1 MGSWVPQRRFWEIS
15 MQLFI
20 SPVNHCNL
28 RCTFCPGGAYD
39 LEETLLPPDLLDK
52 VIGEV
57 ERFGYPK
64 RILYGEFGEQF
75 LHPDNMDF
83 IRRLKSAGFSFE
95 QFFTNCT
102 LLTDERDQGGTR
114 VEELMEVLDERD
126 VLITHLDWGRE
137 IYERNRGAPV
147 YDRVRRAV
155 VAMIRSPRRRC
166 RLRIGCI
173 SAFPPRTRPSGQ
185 SGSARWTR
193 PATGSRLV
201 GVSDAEKMRYLDEIA
216 GIASE
221 AGLDRRPRLNCP
233 IEEAGAVFFTRACS
247 PWSNIVYDSG
257 RPWPC
262 WGLDQM
268 HVLASGAVVLCCHD
282 WLGETR
288 VGNVRD
294 STLREIWEGEAR
306 RAHVSSI
313 RRGEPLA
320 AICRKCRMVGIRDQ
334 RSGKNPRKVKGVGSE

>member
-1 MGSWVPQRRFWEIS
+1 

-39 LEETLLPPDLLDK
+39 LEKILLPPDLIDK

-75 LHPDNMDF
+75 LHPENMDF

-95 QFFTNCT
+95 QLFTNCT
-102 LLTDERDQGGTR
+102 LLNDER

-155 VAMIRSPRRRC
+155 VAMIGSPRRRC
-166 RLRIGCI
+166 RLRIGCV
-173 SAFPPRTRPSGQ
+173 SAFPVRVRVPDGTGTAKWIPGESVPR
-185 SGSARWTR
+185 
-193 PATGSRLV
+193 LM
-201 GVSDAEKMRYLDEIA
+201 GVSDAERARYLDEIA
-216 GIASE
+216 AITSE
-221 AGLDRRPRLNCP
+221 AKLDRRPRLNCP
-233 IEEAGAVFFTRACS
+233 IEEAGLVFFTRACS

-268 HVLASGAVVLCCHD
+268 HVLASGDVVLCCHD
-282 WLGETR
+282 WLGETTL
-288 VGNVRD
+288 GNVRD
-294 STLREIWEGEAR
+294 ATLREIWEGEAR
-306 RAHVSSI
+306 RALVSSI
-313 RRGEPLA
+313 RCGEPRA
-320 AICRKCRMVGIRDQ
+320 AICRKCRKIGIRDQ
-334 RSGKNPRKVKGVGSE
+334 GSGVRPPQPSTLEGEGREK

>member
-1 MGSWVPQRRFWEIS
+1 

-28 RCTFCPGGAYD
+28 RCTFCPGGTYD
-39 LEETLLPPDLLDK
+39 LEEVLLPSDLIDK
-52 VIGEV
+52 VISEV
-57 ERFGYPK
+57 EWFAYPK

-75 LHPDNMDF
+75 LHPENMDF

-102 LLTDERDQGGTR
+102 LLTEEK

-126 VLITHLDWGRE
+126 VLITHLDWGSE
-137 IYERNRGAPV
+137 IYELNRGAPV

-155 VAMIRSPRRRC
+155 VAMIRSPRRSC

-173 SAFPPRTRPSGQ
+173 SAFPLRTRPSGQ
-185 SGSARWTR
+185 SGPARWTG

-221 AGLDRRPRLNCP
+221 AGLDCRPRLNCP
-233 IEEAGAVFFTRACS
+233 IEDAGAVFFTRACS

-268 HVLASGAVVLCCHD
+268 HVLASGTVVLCCHD
-282 WLGETR
+282 WLGETT

-294 STLREIWEGEAR
+294 ATLREIWEGEAR
-306 RAHVSSI
+306 RALVSSI
-313 RRGEPLA
+313 RRGEPRA
-320 AICRKCRMVGIRDQ
+320 AICRKCRMVGIGEQ
-334 RSGKNPRKVKGVGSE
+334 KGSGIGCQGSGSQPSTHEGEGREI